1 MTKGEHAADAER
13 LRARALARWE
23 SEGGATANRGER
35 GEGPDELDLQILT
48 RLGSAILDEWS
59 SLPTSVQRALFL
71 RATTSDA
78 PGTGVRLRSQI
89 ANFLH
94 SHKNR
99 AH

>member
-1 MTKGEHAADAER
+1 MTKGENAADAER

-59 SLPTSVQRALFL
+59 SLPTSVQRAIFL
-71 RATTSDA
+71 RATASDA

-94 SHKNR
+94 SHKDR